1 MVWDEASNSEL
12 ALKTGV
18 FVALRLNE
26 ELEDKGVLSV
36 SETLSASC
44 SMRKQVSL
52 LVEKKKKKSRL
63 QIRSLFRSAQKSC
76 IFTERIK
83 KKRKKRTKL
92 DDRMKH

>member
-52 LVEKKKKKSRL
+52 LVEKKKKKEQATNTKPFSFCSK
-63 QIRSLFRSAQKSC
+63 IVHFYGKNK
-76 IFTERIK
+76 EK
-83 KKRKKRTKL
+83 KKEKNKVG
-92 DDRMKH
+92 